1 MGAKGLSQH
10 YIGSKGTRGPEADGD
25 EDAEGEDDVE
35 FDDASGAGY
44 LDADAEGE
52 EDDEHDEYLQSGD
65 GSDAS
70 EGGEEG
76 QEIDGMSVAE
86 RVIYHLPVFE
96 HTEPTNPQMNMLEG
110 EVKGYTRTSCK
121 ILRFFATGRRGY
133 VLRRRQ

>member
-1 MGAKGLSQH
+1 MSNGYATGLGAKGLPQH
-10 YIGSKGTRGPEADGD
+10 YTDSQTARGPEVDGE

-70 EGGEEG
+70 DGGDEG
-76 QEIDGMSVAE
+76 QEIDGMSIA
-86 RVIYHLPVFE
+86 
-96 HTEPTNPQMNMLEG
+96 
-110 EVKGYTRTSCK
+110 K
-121 ILRFFATGRRGY
+121 RRHSMAS
-133 VLRRRQ
+133 